1 MYNWW
6 TTFRQ
11 NTVQEPKK
19 KKKNKPKTTGRVEGI
34 ADRLVQ
40 GSFLSSFSLY

>member
-1 MYNWW
+1 MDNWW
-6 TTFRQ
+6 TTFPR

-19 KKKNKPKTTGRVEGI
+19 KKKKKTGRVEGI

-40 GSFLSSFSLY
+40 VYFLSSFSLY